1 MTIAEQLLVQDYQRY
16 QDMLQTLQADF
27 SKLPKGSLTTRYAK
41 GHCYCHLQYRDEAG
55 VVHNQRIKDDRL
67 QEMQQ
72 AIQRR
77 KELKAEIQ
85 SLQQVLI
92 KLEKSFP
99 QLPTLSIEYQAIHS
113 TNTDSKKPYRTA
125 KGDYVRSKS
134 ELIIA
139 NELYAK
145 QIPYE
150 YEKPLSLEGC
160 RYAVYPDFTIY
171 TPHEKQVVYWEHAGL
186 MTDLYYRD
194 KWERKRKSYER
205 NGICEWNKNLIVT
218 YESESGDLNTDLV
231 RQIVTSLSLR

>member
-1 MTIAEQLLVQDYQRY
+1 MTIADQLLAQDYQRY
-16 QDMLQTLQADF
+16 QNMLQTLQTDF
-27 SKLPKGSLTTRYAK
+27 SQLPKGSLTTRHAK
-41 GHCYCHLQYRDEAG
+41 GHCYYHLQHRDEAG
-55 VVHNQRIKDDRL
+55 VVHNQRIKDDQL
-67 QEMQQ
+67 EEMQQ

-113 TNTDSKKPYRTA
+113 TNTDPKKPYRTA

-171 TPHEKQVVYWEHAGL
+171 TPHEKHVVYWEHCGL
-186 MTDLYYRD
+186 MNDPSYRD
-194 KWERKRKSYER
+194 KWEWKKQAYER
-205 NGICEWNKNLIVT
+205 NGICEWKNNLIIT
-218 YESESGDLNTDLV
+218 YESEAGDFNTDMI
-231 RQIVTSLSLR
+231 RQNVLNLLQR